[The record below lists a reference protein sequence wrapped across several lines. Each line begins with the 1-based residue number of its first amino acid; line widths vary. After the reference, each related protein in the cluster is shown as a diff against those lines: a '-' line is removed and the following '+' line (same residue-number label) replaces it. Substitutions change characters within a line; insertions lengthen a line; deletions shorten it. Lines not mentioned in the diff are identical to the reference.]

1 MIIGLQITAIIF
13 ALTMIYFAILNFKR
27 KEIEATE
34 LVSWVIIWI
43 VTIFVVI
50 FPNILRNFAQRFS
63 VTRLFDLM
71 VVAGFIVVISMS
83 AFVYM
88 KAKRLEKKLE
98 EMVRKD
104 SLKKIKSSKWNSQK
118 FQLLF
123 LHIILPNI

>member
-1 MIIGLQITAIIF
+1 MIIGLQIIAIIF
-13 ALTMIYFAILNFKR
+13 ALTMIYFATLNFKR
-27 KEIEATE
+27 REIEATE
-34 LVSWVIIWI
+34 LFSWVIIWI

-83 AFVYM
+83 ASVYM
-88 KAKRLEKKLE
+88 KTKRLEKKME

-104 SLKKIKSSKWNSQK
+104 SLKKIKSSK
-118 FQLLF
+118 
-123 LHIILPNI
+123 